1 MRTTNLIIL
10 GLILLAKVS
19 SAQQIPSFEI
29 TKNGIAPVVITVD
42 SLSAHA
48 LYKKTL
54 HWSHDYYKDR
64 KNYLKAEV
72 ANQKI
77 NIDGLKRN
85 VWHYTSADIT
95 TQYDVEYTLSIDIE
109 DKKIVMSFELGKT
122 WDTTEKGSFS
132 YFIDYRKIWKENGE
146 IHKIYKEAKPGLDQM
161 MNDISH
167 SLVNYLK
174 DYSENESISKKEKL
188 RISKTK
194 S

>member
-1 MRTTNLIIL
+1 
-10 GLILLAKVS
+10 
-19 SAQQIPSFEI
+19 
-29 TKNGIAPVVITVD
+29 
-42 SLSAHA
+42 
-48 LYKKTL
+48 
-54 HWSHDYYKDR
+54 
-64 KNYLKAEV
+64 
-72 ANQKI
+72 
-77 NIDGLKRN
+77 
-85 VWHYTSADIT
+85 
-95 TQYDVEYTLSIDIE
+95 
-109 DKKIVMSFELGKT
+109 MSFELGNT
-122 WDTTEKGSFS
+122 WNTTEQGSFS